1 MFHWNLRINHNV
13 TKQYSYQWSEHGNAW
28 SQWDAGYTS
37 FLSNANVLK
46 GTGPPSGPPSAQSFP
61 LAWPSLGEDI
71 KDNTALCHGVVFAS
85 SLSHWPQGCLCTKEI
100 SPGFLQVS
108 KGIFLHHLR
117 NLGLT
122 CVLKHVIPS
131 RSFLSR
137 LVSILISS
145 GTSPVPRTNVGHR
158 IGMLF
163 GYFPSFCLLSHVCCA
178 EVECPPV

>member
-1 MFHWNLRINHNV
+1 M
-13 TKQYSYQWSEHGNAW
+13 W
-28 SQWDAGYTS
+28 SQWNVGYMF

-71 KDNTALCHGVVFAS
+71 KDNTALCHSVACAS
-85 SLSHWPQGCLCTKEI
+85 SLSHWPQGWRIAFLF

-108 KGIFLHHLR
+108 KSTFLHHLR
-117 NLGLT
+117 NLCLT
-122 CVLKHVIPS
+122 HVLEHVIPS

-145 GTSPVPRTNVGHR
+145 GTSLIPRTNVGHR
-158 IGMLF
+158 IQMLF
-163 GYFPSFCLLSHVCCA
+163 GYFPSFCLLSYVCCA
-178 EVECPPV
+178 EVDCPLV